1 MRRVYPELIIVD
13 GGDFGETTVGSSV
26 WKTAEIFKTMHS
38 LGYDAIG
45 VGERDLS
52 PAFFTEVAANG
63 AKAVLLSGNLKPVAD
78 LGAAPSLVI
87 QRKAGR
93 VGIVETVSS
102 FLQQGQALE
111 PKDPKAFLQA
121 QLEALRQKKADV
133 LVVIYHGPA
142 KEALELRP
150 SFPEVD
156 LWLLSH
162 WTAQPLNQV
171 QTNDAGGIIVG
182 PGDRGR
188 EVGLITVEK
197 MKTAGARTATFKQI
211 ILDDRIPDSPKAA
224 PIQESFL
231 KRSQSSVMPPPPPK
245 LPGGASEPAQPQPQL
260 QNVLAA
266 TDNMFVG
273 SEVCKLCHE
282 DIYKKW
288 RDSKHAHALETLVT
302 KGQSQNA
309 ECLRCHTVGFG
320 EQTGYDFKNNQ
331 PYLAGVGCEMC
342 HGRSGYHVRADDQTN
357 NFTKTTEATCVRCH
371 DQKNSPQFVYADYV
385 TRVH

>member
-1 MRRVYPELIIVD
+1 VVD
-13 GGDFGETTVGSSV
+13 GGDFGETTVGPSV

-52 PAFFTEVAANG
+52 PTFFTEVAANG
-63 AKAVLLSGNLKPVAD
+63 AKSVLLSGNLKPAAD
-78 LGAAPSLVI
+78 LGAAPGLVI
-87 QRKAGR
+87 QRKTAR

-121 QLEALRQKKADV
+121 QLGALRQKKADV

-142 KEALELRP
+142 KEALELRQ
-150 SFPEVD
+150 SLPEVD

-171 QTNDAGGIIVG
+171 QTSEAGAIVVG

-188 EVGLITVEK
+188 EVGLITLEK
-197 MKTAGARTATFKQI
+197 MKKAGARTATFNQI
-211 ILDDRIPDSPKAA
+211 ILDHRIPDSPKAA

-231 KRSQSSVMPPPPPK
+231 KRSQSSVVTPPPPPAR
-245 LPGGASEPAQPQPQL
+245 ASEPAPAQPQPQL
-260 QNVLAA
+260 QSVLAA

-273 SEVCKLCHE
+273 SEVCRLCHE

-288 RDSKHAHALETLVT
+288 HDSKHAHALETLVT
-302 KGQSQNA
+302 KGQSQNPA
-309 ECLRCHTVGFG
+309 CLRCHTVGFG

-342 HGRSGYHVRADDQTN
+342 HGRAGYHVRADDQSN
-357 NFTKTTEATCVRCH
+357 NFAKTTEATCVRCH
-371 DQKNSPQFVYADYV
+371 DQKNSPKFVYNEYV

>member
-1 MRRVYPELIIVD
+1 MVD
-13 GGDFGETTVGSSV
+13 GGDFGETTVGPSV
-26 WKTAEIFKTMHS
+26 WKTAEIFKTMHA

-63 AKAVLLSGNLKPVAD
+63 AKAVLLSGNLKPAAD

-93 VGIVETVSS
+93 VGIVETVSP
-102 FLQQGQALE
+102 FLQQGKALE
-111 PKDPKAFLQA
+111 PKEPKAFLQM
-121 QLEALRQKKADV
+121 QLEALRRKKADV

-142 KEALELRP
+142 KEALELRQ

-171 QTNDAGGIIVG
+171 QTSDTGAIVVG

-188 EVGLITVEK
+188 EVGLITLEK
-197 MKTAGARTATFKQI
+197 TKKSGARTATFKQN

-224 PIQESFL
+224 PIKESFL
-231 KRSQSSVMPPPPPK
+231 KRSQSSVMPPRPPVKPV
-245 LPGGASEPAQPQPQL
+245 EPAPPQPEL
-260 QNVLAA
+260 QSVLAA

-273 SEVCKLCHE
+273 SEVCRLCHE

-288 RDSKHAHALETLVT
+288 HDSKHAHALETLMT
-302 KGQSQNA
+302 KGQSQNP

-320 EQTGYDFKNNQ
+320 EQTGYDYKTNQ

-342 HGRSGYHVRADDQTN
+342 HGRAGYHVRADDQTN
-357 NFTKTTEATCVRCH
+357 NFAKTTEATCVRCH
-371 DQKNSPQFVYADYV
+371 NQENSPKFVYAEYV

>member
-1 MRRVYPELIIVD
+1 MLD
-13 GGDFGETTVGSSV
+13 GGDFGETTAGPTV
-26 WKTAEIFKTMHS
+26 WKTAEIFKTMHA

-63 AKAVLLSGNLKPVAD
+63 AKAVLLSGNLKPAAD

-93 VGIVETVSS
+93 VGIVETVSP

-111 PKDPKAFLQA
+111 PKEPKAFLQA
-121 QLEALRQKKADV
+121 QLDALRRKKADV

-142 KEALELRP
+142 KEALDLRQ

-162 WTAQPLNQV
+162 WISQPLNLV
-171 QTNDAGGIIVG
+171 QTNDAGAIVVG

-188 EVGLITVEK
+188 EVGLITLEK
-197 MKTAGARTATFKQI
+197 ARKNSTRTATFNQI
-211 ILDDRIPDSPKAA
+211 ILDHHIPDSPKAR

-231 KRSQSSVMPPPPPK
+231 KRSQSAVMPPPPAKSVESSP
-245 LPGGASEPAQPQPQL
+245 SQHEL
-260 QNVLAA
+260 QSVLAA
-266 TDNMFVG
+266 TDNRFVG
-273 SEVCKLCHE
+273 SEVCRLCHE

-288 RDSKHAHALETLVT
+288 HDSKHALALETLTT
-302 KGQSQNA
+302 KGQSQNP

-320 EQTGYDFKNNQ
+320 EQTGYDYKTNQ

-342 HGRSGYHVRADDQTN
+342 HGRAGYHVRADDQTN
-357 NFTKTTEATCVRCH
+357 NFARTTEATCVRCH
-371 DQKNSPQFVYADYV
+371 NQENSPKFVYAEYV